1 MIKIENV
8 DIHGV
13 ARAIYSARNALNSWD
28 KSDSKEE
35 TLYSVYGHHND
46 KELVD
51 SFDNIQDFVDYISD
65 FQYGCDEK
73 QKFNVYS
80 EKKICIGKNDL
91 QLTKKLVKAG
101 TDHSKFM
108 RMITVTTDITAP
120 LYWWKE
126 FDTYKVGTV
135 RNSCSTMHTI
145 HKKEFTLDD
154 FSHEHLTDC
163 YDSNGQLCCEFGWTL
178 ECLINDLNAVRELYL
193 ETKDKKYW
201 WQMIQI
207 LPSSY
212 NQRSTIQ
219 LNYVVL
225 RNIYH
230 SRKAHKLDEWRDFC
244 KWIESLPYS
253 ELITVE
259 W

>member
-8 DIHGV
+8 DVHNI
-13 ARAIYSARNALNSWD
+13 ARAIYSARNAMNSWN
-28 KSDSKEE
+28 KSDS
-35 TLYSVYGHHND
+35 Y
-46 KELVD
+46 
-51 SFDNIQDFVDYISD
+51 F
-65 FQYGCDEK
+65 EK
-73 QKFNVYS
+73 DLLGNA
-80 EKKICIGKNDL
+80 DL
-91 QLTKKLVKAG
+91 QLAKKLVKAG

-108 RMITVTTDITAP
+108 RMITVTFDITAP
-120 LYWWKE
+120 MYWWKE
-126 FDTYKVGTV
+126 ASTYKVGTV

-178 ECLINDLNAVRELYL
+178 ECLINDLNAVRELYI

-201 WQMIQI
+201 WQIIQL

-212 NQRSTIQ
+212 NQRSTVQ
-219 LNYVVL
+219 LNYAVL

-244 KWIESLPYS
+244 KWIEELPCS
-253 ELITVE
+253 ELITME
-259 W
+259 GLE

>member
-8 DIHGV
+8 DVYGWE
-13 ARAIYSARNALNSWD
+13 AAIRGMRNPLDSWN
-28 KSDSKEE
+28 KSDSCYLTINEIAGHPCDDGLQKE
-35 TLYSVYGHHND
+35 
-46 KELVD
+46 
-51 SFDNIQDFVDYISD
+51 FV
-65 FQYGCDEK
+65 
-73 QKFNVYS
+73 
-80 EKKICIGKNDL
+80 IGENDL
-91 QLTKKLVKAG
+91 QLMKKLVKAG
-101 TDHSKFM
+101 TDHRKFM
-108 RMITVTTDITAP
+108 RMITVTMDIVAP
-120 LYWWKE
+120 MYWWKE
-126 FDTYKVGTV
+126 FDTYKIGTV

-212 NQRSTIQ
+212 NQRSTVQ
-219 LNYVVL
+219 LNYAVL

-253 ELITVE
+253 ELITME
-259 W
+259 G